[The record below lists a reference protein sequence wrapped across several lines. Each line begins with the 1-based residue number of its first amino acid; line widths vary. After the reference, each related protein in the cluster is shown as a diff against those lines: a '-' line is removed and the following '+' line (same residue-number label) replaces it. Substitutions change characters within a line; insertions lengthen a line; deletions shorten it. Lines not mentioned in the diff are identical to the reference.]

1 MEETRR
7 LGDTRPAD
15 ARLLRSLEDIEG
27 AAQRGDYA
35 GAVEQISRAAE
46 LFVEWGFDL
55 PLDRL
60 EGLLRFLDA
69 HEPDHPWI
77 LYHLAWVW
85 STQRRHSLALVTL
98 KRAEQRF
105 GSLLEGEELRRARFL
120 CKMAAGVVH
129 EREGLFEEA
138 RESIRQALEVG
149 GVRARQGPRSVSEQR
164 WTEHDP
170 SGMISFWLDALHVYE
185 EMGLSAS
192 AARACH
198 NLGTRLLDRGEPIP
212 ARRYLEKA
220 WELKLGGG
228 SRMALANTLN
238 SLGQVERHLGLTE
251 RAAQHL
257 GEALRLGEDLGH
269 ETLRSYVLNNLA
281 ELHRDQGKF
290 DAAAEK
296 YQESLEIKQRMENV
310 FGLAH
315 TYASQADL
323 LLLVGEPSEARAV
336 AERAVA
342 LRVPAPDPVEN
353 ARLLSTQARTRLADD
368 EPAGRVAED
377 LRVLTADLE
386 TYDTK
391 GELAVALWWLA
402 ACLLRMDDHLAAGR
416 SMAKALD
423 LAAEHRL
430 EHLLALHVAVCPE
443 VLRAGLIDSDDYEVA
458 STLEAVV
465 QAKPWESRP
474 RHEPSVRP
482 VLGSRLFGGLEVFLD
497 EKEVP
502 LATWRSKKAV
512 SLLALLV
519 HHRGDPVHRE
529 QAMEWLWPEGDPERS
544 GRNLNVALTALRRGL
559 ERVDP
564 RGSSVLERQGS
575 FYRILPDA
583 LGEIDVLRFLDLHA
597 EAGRLAQ
604 AEDVKGALSVTE
616 EALDLAAGEYLASE
630 PYAEWAATERAHLQ
644 EMVIDLRLRAAEW
657 NLELERPSRA
667 AKHAGDALARERWRE
682 RAWSALMR
690 AHAARGDRAAAL
702 RTFEE
707 CESTLEDEL
716 GIGPSPE
723 LIDLARS
730 LRR

>member
-1 MEETRR
+1 MS
-7 LGDTRPAD
+7 DTRPED
-15 ARLLRSLEDIEG
+15 ARLLRILEDIEE

-35 GAVEQISRAAE
+35 GAVERISRAAE
-46 LFVEWGFDL
+46 LFVEWGFDF

-60 EGLLRFLDA
+60 EGLLRFLDG

-85 STQRRHSLALVTL
+85 STQRHHSLALVTL
-98 KRAEQRF
+98 RRAEQRF

-120 CKMAAGVVH
+120 CKMAAGVIY
-129 EREGLFEEA
+129 EREGLFGEA
-138 RESIRQALEVG
+138 LESIRQALEVG
-149 GVRARQGPRSVSEQR
+149 DLKPRPSPRSVSEQR
-164 WTEHDP
+164 WTKHDP

-192 AARACH
+192 AAHACH
-198 NLGTRLLDRGEPIP
+198 NLGTRLLDRGEPVP
-212 ARRYLEKA
+212 ARRYLETA
-220 WELKLGGG
+220 YELKLGGG
-228 SRMALANTLN
+228 SRVALANTLN

-269 ETLRSYVLNNLA
+269 DTLRSYALNNLA
-281 ELHRDQGKF
+281 ELHRDQGRF
-290 DAAAEK
+290 DAAAEM

-315 TYASQADL
+315 THASRADL
-323 LLLVGEPSEARAV
+323 LLLVGETSEARAV
-336 AERAVA
+336 AEQAVA

-353 ARLLSTQARTRLADD
+353 ARLLSTLARTRLADG
-368 EPAGRVAED
+368 EQPERVAED
-377 LRVLTADLE
+377 LRGLTADLE

-391 GELAVALWWLA
+391 GELAVAHWWLA
-402 ACLLRMDDHLAAGR
+402 ACLLRMEDHAAAGR

-423 LAAEHRL
+423 LAADHRL
-430 EHLLALHVAVCPE
+430 EHLLALHVAACPE
-443 VLRAGLIDSDDYEVA
+443 VLRAGLIDPDGYEVA

-465 QAKPWESRP
+465 QAKPWDRRP
-474 RHEPSVRP
+474 REPTARP
-482 VLGSRLFGGLEVFLD
+482 VLETRLFGDLEVFLD
-497 EKEVP
+497 GKEVP
-502 LATWRSKKAV
+502 LGTWRSKKAV
-512 SLLALLV
+512 SLLALLA

-544 GRNLNVALTALRRGL
+544 SKNLNVALTALRRGL
-559 ERVDP
+559 EEVDP

-583 LGEIDVLRFLDLHA
+583 LGEIDVHHFLELHA
-597 EAGRLAQ
+597 EASRLAQ
-604 AEDVKGALSVTE
+604 AGDVEGALSVTE

-644 EMVIDLRLRAAEW
+644 ELVIDLRLRAAEW
-657 NLELERPSRA
+657 NLDLEQPLLA
-667 AKHAGDALARERWRE
+667 ATHASVVLAMERWRE

-707 CESTLEDEL
+707 CESTLEQEL

-723 LIDLARS
+723 LTDLARS